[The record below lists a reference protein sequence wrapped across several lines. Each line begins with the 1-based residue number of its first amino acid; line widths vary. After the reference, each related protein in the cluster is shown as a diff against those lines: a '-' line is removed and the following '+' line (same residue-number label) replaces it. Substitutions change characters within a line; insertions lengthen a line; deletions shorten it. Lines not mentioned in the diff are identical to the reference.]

1 MWHPK
6 PLPKLP
12 NILQTKGAGGAN
24 WIQNQTMA
32 AVNNVS
38 HRKADPETAVFKA
51 APKQLNST
59 SEKMEATNNNKS
71 GTTTTPQK

>member
-1 MWHPK
+1 MPELVKHYKQREPAE
-6 PLPKLP
+6 
-12 NILQTKGAGGAN
+12 Q

-32 AVNNVS
+32 AVNNVT

-59 SEKMEATNNNKS
+59 SEKMEATNNKS